1 MNTEQLIASYL
12 EKAAA
17 CTMAMKELCGS
28 LHPVRAWR
36 EKQIPPQGDIETT
49 QPTSYSMH
57 GIGCLFSSSDWAVDV
72 DFDLSGDC
80 GGFDAWRLWGLA
92 KSLPEGQNLSLVLIE
107 TEIARML
114 SLGTVRP
121 ATDARCKHLLRLVP
135 PTPDSPRVAE
145 LTTEAIGQGF

>member
-17 CTMAMKELCGS
+17 CTKAMRELCGS

-36 EKQIPPQGDIETT
+36 EKHIPPQGDIETT
-49 QPTSYSMH
+49 ELTAYSMH

-72 DFDLSGDC
+72 DFDLNGNC

-92 KSLPEGQNLSLVLIE
+92 KSLTNGQNLSLVLIE
-107 TEIARML
+107 AEIARML
-114 SLGTVRP
+114 RLGTVQP
-121 ATDARCKHLLRLVP
+121 ATDAPCKHLLRLAA
-135 PTPDSPRVAE
+135 PTPDS
-145 LTTEAIGQGF
+145 